1 MKIDR
6 AEVFRYMRTDR
17 AKVDA
22 VLESRLAAVE
32 TQVLAAVRPA
42 AYWQLVKVE
51 GCANAYRVGPLELAS
66 RNLYRE
72 LASCPHAFLFCATLG
87 AGVDALLRQTAC
99 MSAAD
104 LVMVQAVAAALIEAY
119 CDECETRMAAEVAA
133 AGETLRMR
141 FSPGYGDL
149 PLATQKPLLAAL
161 DAQRRAGITLSETF
175 LMMPSKSVSAIIGA
189 GPAGGARPRSC
200 QRCGKQDCEF
210 RIEE

>member
-72 LASCPHAFLFCATLG
+72 LVSCPHAFLFCATLG

-104 LVMVQAVAAALIEAY
+104 LVMVQAVAAALIETY

-189 GPAGGARPRSC
+189 GPAGGARSRSC